1 MTSSTDAPSS
11 RVVTSPISVPEAT
24 AFTTRL
30 IIFPLRV
37 LGTILTKWI
46 SSGVATGPRTVLGPV
61 ATPEEIH
68 FVNMVPKT
76 RSGKIMRRVV
86 KAVASGTEIGDVTT
100 LEDGASVDEVK
111 RTIDEFRQSM
121 KS

>member
-1 MTSSTDAPSS
+1 
-11 RVVTSPISVPEAT
+11 
-24 AFTTRL
+24 
-30 IIFPLRV
+30 
-37 LGTILTKWI
+37 
-46 SSGVATGPRTVLGPV
+46 
-61 ATPEEIH
+61 
-68 FVNMVPKT
+68 
-76 RSGKIMRRVV
+76 MRRVV

>member
-1 MTSSTDAPSS
+1 MFNH
-11 RVVTSPISVPEAT
+11 V
-24 AFTTRL
+24 
-30 IIFPLRV
+30 
-37 LGTILTKWI
+37 
-46 SSGVATGPRTVLGPV
+46 RTVLGPV